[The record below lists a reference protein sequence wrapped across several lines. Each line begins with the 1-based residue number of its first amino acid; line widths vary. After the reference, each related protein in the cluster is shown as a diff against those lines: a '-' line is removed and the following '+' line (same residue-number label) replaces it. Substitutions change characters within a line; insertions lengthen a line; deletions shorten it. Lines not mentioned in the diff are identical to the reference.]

1 MKWSV
6 VSVVGSF
13 LACILVSASLQL
25 DIRPVEPSRANTIPS
40 LLKRADS
47 AVSLEV
53 DRKQAYY
60 EAHIALGSPPQNLT
74 VLLDTGSSD
83 LWVLSDNV
91 TCLPKGYQAADS
103 WNGVN
108 CSNGGLFDSSVS
120 SSFRLNAS
128 ANAAYHPGNGNS
140 KKSATSWP
148 FQISYGDSSAAN
160 GLWASDTV
168 SIGGVSVADF
178 DFGYAQNASSGLAVL
193 GIGPAGNEAS
203 TDENPSWTYENLP
216 RKLKSAGLTTSTAY
230 SLWLNDQH
238 SSGGSI
244 MFGGYDRA
252 KIVGG
257 ELFTLSLVPTVDKD
271 KVTEFAVQLEAV
283 KVAGKKYGDRS
294 NVVLDSGTTMTI
306 LPKEQIEPIVQLTG
320 ASYSQEVS
328 SYIFNCSDMSAQTS
342 ATTVEFVFVDNS
354 AISVQLKDLVSVL
367 SYADG
372 SPDTY
377 VDGTLV
383 CLVNVQEARKKQPS
397 ILGASFLRSAYVV
410 YDIDNEQ
417 VSLGNARY
425 NVTEEDV
432 VDLGPLGLGN
442 SSRTKTREHSGA
454 ERRGKYGRWWMTLGV
469 AVAGLYL

>member
-6 VSVVGSF
+6 LSVVGSS
-13 LACILVSASLQL
+13 LVCVLVSASLEL
-25 DIRPVEPSRANTIPS
+25 DIRQVEPRQADRISS
-40 LLKRADS
+40 LRKRAS
-47 AVSLEV
+47 EAVGVEV

-83 LWVLSDNV
+83 LWVLSENV
-91 TCLPKGYQAADS
+91 TCLPKGYHAADS

-108 CSNGGLFDSSVS
+108 CSNGGMFDSAVS
-120 SSFRLNAS
+120 SSFKLNAS
-128 ANAAYHPGNGNS
+128 ANAGYQPGSN
-140 KKSATSWP
+140 KKSTSWP

-168 SIGGVSVADF
+168 SIGGVSVPGF

-238 SSGGSI
+238 STGGSI

-252 KIVGG
+252 KVQDGK
-257 ELFTLSLVPTVDKD
+257 LFTLPLVPTVDKD

-283 KVAGKKYGDRS
+283 HVDGKKYGQS
-294 NVVLDSGTTMTI
+294 SKVVLDSGTTMTI
-306 LPKEQIEPIVQLTG
+306 LPKEQIDPIIKMTG

-328 SYIFNCSDMSAQTS
+328 SYVFNCSDFSPQTS
-342 ATTVEFVFVDNS
+342 AATVDFVFVDNS

-383 CLVNVQEARKKQPS
+383 CIVNVEVATKKQPS
-397 ILGASFLRSAYVV
+397 ILGASFLRSAYVI

-417 VSLGNARY
+417 VSLGNAKY
-425 NVTEEDV
+425 NVSDSDI
-432 VDLGPLGLGN
+432 VDLGPLGMGN
-442 SSRTKTREHSGA
+442 SSKARDHSSGA
-454 ERRGKYGRWWMTLGV
+454 EENGNYRWWM
-469 AVAGLYL
+469 AMGLVVFACIY